1 MGIDEKTVA
10 EVMSRTLYTIP
21 IDATFSQILDTFL
34 EAKVSALIVTA
45 PNGEFMGIVSKTD
58 VISALKKFGSEVWE
72 KTAEDILCPK
82 PYTIE
87 GEATLK
93 EAESEML
100 NHRVHRLIVVAPSS
114 VGKYVPV
121 GMLSATDILRELA
134 LSHPS

>member
-1 MGIDEKTVA
+1 MQHFLKY
-10 EVMSRTLYTIP
+10 LIP
-21 IDATFSQILDTFL
+21 FL

-121 GMLSATDILRELA
+121 GVLSATDILRELA

>member
-1 MGIDEKTVA
+1 MGIEEKTVA

-21 IDATFSQILDTFL
+21 IDTTFSQIVDAFL

-45 PNGEFMGIVSKTD
+45 PNGEFMGIISKTD
-58 VISALKKFGSEVWE
+58 VISALKKFGKEVWE

-93 EAESEML
+93 EAARKML
-100 NHRVHRLIVVAPSS
+100 NHRVHRLIVVTPSS
-114 VGKYVPV
+114 VGKFVPV
-121 GMLSATDILRELA
+121 GVLSATDVLRELA
-134 LSHPS
+134 L